1 MIHVVARME
10 IKEGQ
15 MESFLEL
22 LQELVPTVRAE
33 EGCIRYEIC
42 QDAKVDIGVA
52 ANPQALTILETWES
66 PEHLAA
72 HLASPHMA
80 AFRNAAAD
88 RRENATVTVLDPKL

>member
-15 MESFLEL
+15 LESFLAL
-22 LQELVPTVRAE
+22 LQDLVPTVRAE
-33 EGCIRYEIC
+33 DGCIRYEVC
-42 QDAKVDIGVA
+42 LDAKVAIGA
-52 ANPQALTILETWES
+52 PPNPQALTILETWES

-80 AFRNAAAD
+80 AFRNAAAG

>member
-1 MIHVVARME
+1 MIHVIARME
-10 IKEGQ
+10 IKSGQ

-22 LQELVPTVRAE
+22 LKELLPTVRAE

-42 QDAKVDIGVA
+42 LDAAGDIGAA

-66 PEHLAA
+66 PEHLSA

-80 AFRNAAAD
+80 TFRHAAAD
-88 RRENATVTVLDPKL
+88 RRENASVTVLEPKL